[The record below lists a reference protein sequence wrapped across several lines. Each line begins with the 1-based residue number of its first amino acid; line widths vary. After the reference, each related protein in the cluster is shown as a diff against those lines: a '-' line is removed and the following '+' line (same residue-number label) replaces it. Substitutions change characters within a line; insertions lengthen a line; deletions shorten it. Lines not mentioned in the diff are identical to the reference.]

1 MAQPRDDRSL
11 GDLLSEL
18 VQESSTL
25 VRQEVRLAKAELS
38 QNAAEAGRGVASLVV
53 GGAVIYAGLL
63 AIIAAAIVGLGQA
76 GVPWWLA
83 ALLVGVVVAAVGG
96 LLVAR
101 ARSALQASN
110 LVPQETVESLKED
123 REWAKEQ
130 IT

>member
-110 LVPQETVESLKED
+110 LMPQETVESLKED